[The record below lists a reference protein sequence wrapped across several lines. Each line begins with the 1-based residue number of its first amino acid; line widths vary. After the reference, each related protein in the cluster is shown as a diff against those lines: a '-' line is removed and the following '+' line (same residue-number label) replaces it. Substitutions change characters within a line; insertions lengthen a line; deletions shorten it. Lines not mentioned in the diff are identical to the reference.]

1 MEKHKKYISQI
12 FVFAFTLLGCIIF
25 FTGVYRYKKTE
36 NYINQQITPLL
47 EESIASNIELK
58 MKNVFVQSTYIYD
71 PKSVNKKYGEIKIVT
86 KDTIIKKNV
95 KLIDERVSFQNSGQS
110 YLLVAGRMHTDTLG
124 RLFDKA
130 IHDKGIMAKT
140 AVSIVSHDTIKEL
153 SKDTSNFSV
162 TYKTPGII
170 QGDLKEITYHGYVD
184 YSPASVIAIMPK
196 DLLYVLSFFELI
208 LVACFINYLIHKRR
222 FRYNEITK
230 LKNGNYQMGNVLVN
244 KEQKRLCTPFKDVKY
259 TPQQYE
265 LLSLFLE
272 NKEYRVSKEIIQEKF
287 WPKSITANT
296 SMTTSINRLRNILAD
311 IGANVSIVTEKG
323 ERDYH
328 LAIYQKDDKVS
339 I

>member
-1 MEKHKKYISQI
+1 MEKHKKHIYKL
-12 FVFAFTLLGCIIF
+12 FVLAFSLLWFAII
-25 FTGVYRYKKTE
+25 FTGVYHYKKAE

-47 EESIASNIELK
+47 EESIARNIELK
-58 MKNVFVQSTYIYD
+58 MKNVFVQSTYIYN
-71 PKSVNKKYGEIKIVT
+71 PKGVNKKYGEIKIVT

-95 KLIDERVSFQNSGQS
+95 KLIDERICFQNCGQS

-140 AVSIVSHDTIKEL
+140 AVSIVSHNKIKEL
-153 SKDTSNFSV
+153 SKDTSNFSIN
-162 TYKTPGII
+162 YRTPGII
-170 QGDLKEITYHGYVD
+170 QGDLKEITYRGYVD
-184 YSPASVIAIMPK
+184 YTPTSIFAIMQK
-196 DLLYVLSFFELI
+196 DLLYVLFLFELI

-222 FRYNEITK
+222 FRYNKITK
-230 LKNGNYQMGNVLVN
+230 LKNGNFQMGNVLIN
-244 KEQKRLCTPFKDVKY
+244 KEQKRLCTPFKEVKY
-259 TPQQYE
+259 TSQQYE

-272 NKEYRVSKEIIQEKF
+272 NAECGVSKEAIQEKF

-296 SMTTSINRLRNILAD
+296 SMTTSINRLRNTLAD

-328 LAIYQKDDKVS
+328 LAIRHKL
-339 I
+339 